1 MAPSTLYKRNLLPIL
16 NEAISD
22 SPVVYI
28 RGARQAGKTTLVR
41 DLLDHDRFTYFTM
54 DSAAVLSAASS
65 DPTGFVNGLKP
76 PVIIDE
82 VQRIP
87 NLLLSI
93 KEDVD
98 RRRTAGR
105 YLLTGSANV
114 LAIPRVAD
122 SLAGRMEIL
131 TLWPL
136 SQGEI
141 AGVRESFI
149 EKICGGKIEQ
159 RSYQQINMQ
168 ELADKIVAG
177 GFPEPIGRSAQARR
191 AAWFDSYI
199 TTIVERDIRSI
210 SMIHE
215 ATTIPKLLWFLAS
228 RTAMIRDQAQIARS
242 LGVPNTSLIR
252 YLSMLEAV
260 FFTYHL
266 PAWTN
271 NLGKCLVKAPKLYF
285 TDTGVACHLLGL
297 NAARLAVDPGFAGN
311 LFENFVVS
319 EICKQATWSNAKVR
333 CFHFRSH
340 QGHEVDLVLE
350 DASGKIYGIEI
361 KLAAA
366 VTAKHFSGLRVLKAI
381 AGRNFVSGAVIY
393 TGSQVVPFGH
403 DLYAMPVPALWS

>member
-1 MAPSTLYKRNLLPIL
+1 
-16 NEAISD
+16 
-22 SPVVYI
+22 I
-28 RGARQAGKTTLVR
+28 RGARQVGKTTLVR
-41 DLLDHDRFTYFTM
+41 DLLDHGNFNYLTM
-54 DSAAVLSAASS
+54 DNAAVLSAASS
-65 DPTGFVNGLKP
+65 DPTGFVNGLKT
-76 PVIIDE
+76 PVILDE
-82 VQRIP
+82 VQRTP
-87 NLLLSI
+87 NLLLAI

-114 LAIPRVAD
+114 LAVPRVAD

-149 EKICGGKIEQ
+149 ENLCGEKIEQ
-159 RSYQQINMQ
+159 KYYPQINIQ
-168 ELADKIVAG
+168 ELASRIVGG
-177 GFPEPIGRSAQARR
+177 GFPEPLGRTAPARR
-191 AAWFDSYI
+191 DAWFGSYI
-199 TTIVERDIRSI
+199 TTIAEREIRSI

-215 ATTIPKLLWFLAS
+215 VATIPKLLRFLAS

-242 LGVPNTSLIR
+242 LGIPNTSLIR

-260 FFTYHL
+260 FFIYHL

-271 NLGKCLVKAPKLYF
+271 NLGKRLVKAPKLYF

-297 NAARLAVDPGFAGN
+297 NAERLAGDPGSAGS
-311 LFENFVVS
+311 LFENFIVS
-319 EICKQATWSNAKVR
+319 EICKQATWSNAKIR

-340 QGHEVDLVLE
+340 LGHEVDLVLE

-366 VTAKHFSGLRVLKAI
+366 VTAKHFSGLKVLKTI
-381 AGRNFVSGAVIY
+381 AGGNFISGAVVY
-393 TGSQVVPFGH
+393 TGSQVVPFGR
-403 DLYAMPVPALWS
+403 DLYAVPVSALWSK